1 MNADCMTQIN
11 KFTSIDKKL
20 GIAKDDYK
28 IGIVKKYNST
38 IDNSD
43 GPEEYEQLFPDIIN
57 MEGVNTQK
65 QKSFSITIQKWVGY
79 VKEIKQNS
87 FIAILNDKDKPS
99 TLETAVFDI
108 KNDISMDD
116 IPLLKEGAIFYWSI
130 GYSNYNGQRKKESFI
145 KFKRV
150 INFTEDDVNRVV
162 DRARKLNDSILW
174 E

>member
-57 MEGVNTQK
+57 MEGLSL
-65 QKSFSITIQKWVGY
+65 SFK
-79 VKEIKQNS
+79 
-87 FIAILNDKDKPS
+87 IAIK
-99 TLETAVFDI
+99 EFCF
-108 KNDISMDD
+108 IS
-116 IPLLKEGAIFYWSI
+116 
-130 GYSNYNGQRKKESFI
+130 
-145 KFKRV
+145 
-150 INFTEDDVNRVV
+150 FTYPTHF
-162 DRARKLNDSILW
+162 
-174 E
+174 